1 MSIWTA
7 TATGLTRTWVGL
19 YTTGLGTDDR
29 EDRRAEI
36 VSDLWEHQRDAEG
49 EGTRHPLIGLSIIG
63 RVLRGIPAD
72 LLWRTNMEGP
82 KMEIR
87 IPFERLAGGLL
98 LAMIV
103 LMMITLAIDGYDTS
117 ADGFDGEL
125 RRLAALGS
133 ASDNGNAFFR
143 IATGLALI
151 GAAAG
156 FYVSLRERSPV
167 LATIASFGL
176 MAAAVLEL
184 VASGLQMVFVELA
197 NEYVAA
203 PAADQ
208 PGLLTNARTVA
219 ITVQH
224 TTGAAMFTLLFSIYV
239 LAILAGREK
248 LVPRWMIGLPIMSA
262 VTFGGALIA
271 VTAGASDTWQWIGV
285 MSGVFIGVLWLLIA
299 GLWLIFTPKQEMAA
313 TGQFAASAT

>member
-1 MSIWTA
+1 
-7 TATGLTRTWVGL
+7 VGT
-19 YTTGLGTDDR
+19 YTTGLAADDR
-29 EDRRAEI
+29 EVRRAEI
-36 VSDLWEHQRDAEG
+36 ASDLWEHQRDAEG
-49 EGTRHPLIGLSIIG
+49 EGTRHPVIGLSIIS

-72 LLWRTNMEGP
+72 VLWRAKMEGP
-82 KMEIR
+82 KMDIR

-103 LMMITLAIDGYDTS
+103 LMMITFAIDGYDTS
-117 ADGFDGEL
+117 ADTFEGEL

-156 FYVSLRERSPV
+156 FYVTLRERSPV
-167 LATIASFGL
+167 LATMASFGL

-184 VASGLQMVFVELA
+184 VASGLQMVFVQLA

-203 PAADQ
+203 SAADQ
-208 PGLLTNARTVA
+208 LALLTNARTVA

-224 TTGAAMFTLLFSIYV
+224 TTGAAMFALLFSLYV

-262 VTFGGALIA
+262 VIFGGALIA
-271 VTAGASDTWQWIGV
+271 ATAGASDTWEWIAV
-285 MSGVFIGVLWLLIA
+285 MGGVFIGVLWLLIA
-299 GLWLIFTPKQEMAA
+299 GLWLIFTPKQEVTAGG
-313 TGQFAASAT
+313 TLAASAA